1 MPQDGNGGF
10 QRGIMKWEKGER
22 ELQRK
27 GNYRRE
33 RFCGIFTSSGLP
45 QPSKRGGNGILSQLH
60 LLSFLISTVHSG
72 LCCGFIHKSRIS
84 YQGAFILSR
93 VFFSYE

>member
-1 MPQDGNGGF
+1 MPQDRNGGF
-10 QRGIMKWEKGER
+10 QRGIIKGERGER

-45 QPSKRGGNGILSQLH
+45 QPSKRG
-60 LLSFLISTVHSG
+60 
-72 LCCGFIHKSRIS
+72 KKIS
-84 YQGAFILSR
+84 YLDFISWA
-93 VFFSYE
+93 S